1 MGDLAKQAQ
10 ILSAEIAASIV
21 REQGGNSIQIQ
32 EAAES
37 ATIAAAASYPATLA
51 ATNGVTD
58 NKIDAEIASFTAT
71 VTASSI
77 SGVNT
82 VNAPST
88 LVSSKTVYFN
98 GTENPS
104 NSLPPKNFKYYWSN
118 YPELFPEFPIV
129 YYKFD
134 ENGNIIKDYNATI
147 ANVLKLLDE
156 YYAKGYRIFIGFNST
171 EIKSILSWF
180 QAHPDTKGI
189 SLFSSDDSLS
199 VPKNI
204 YRLQPPDS
212 SILNSLTFKLDKART
227 IYYFYLKN
235 SVYGTSILKELELK
249 YGNKLKSFVVNS
261 PSQDNLTEENLK
273 KFYTGATSEDISL
286 VYIGTIKNYLDL
298 FNSTTFPMVTPT
310 YGINVGSNNV
320 TVNDSPTGITV
331 ESANAIAGKY
341 HYLDFISLDTSPL
354 FRKAL
359 EDLTVSNF
367 VSSVPNCLLM
377 VNYLARDLNILSIPA
392 YNSILEFNE
401 NNDLKY
407 YTVSNFL
414 FVKDPNINSFSYII
428 ESLTSFVP
436 IYGNV
441 ESIVQNKFV

>member
-10 ILSAEIAASIV
+10 ILSAEIAAKIV
-21 REQGGNSIQIQ
+21 KDQGGNSIQIQ

-37 ATIAAAASYPATLA
+37 AIIAAAASYPATLA

-58 NKIDAEIASFTAT
+58 NKIDAEVASFTAT
-71 VTASSI
+71 VTASAI

-82 VNAPST
+82 VNAPAT

-104 NSLPPKNFKYYWSN
+104 LSSPPKNFEYYWST
-118 YPELFPEFPIV
+118 YPELFPKFPIV

-156 YYAKGYRIFIGFNST
+156 YYAKGYRIFIGFNSSELT
-171 EIKSILSWF
+171 SLLSWF
-180 QAHPDTKGI
+180 QEHPDTNGI
-189 SLFSSDDSLS
+189 SLYSSDDSLS

-212 SILNSLTFKLDKART
+212 SILNSLTLKLDKART
-227 IYYFYLKN
+227 IYYVYSEN
-235 SVYGTSILKELELK
+235 NVIGQSVLNELELK
-249 YGNKLKSFVVNS
+249 YKNKLKIFVILRDLS
-261 PSQDNLTEENLK
+261 NLTEENLK
-273 KFYTGATSEDISL
+273 IFYEGSTSKDISL
-286 VYIGTIKNYLDL
+286 IYLTTIQNYLNL
-298 FNSTTFPMVTPT
+298 FNLTFPMITPT
-310 YGINVGSNNV
+310 FGISVGSNNV
-320 TVNDSPTGITV
+320 TVNDSTKGITL

-341 HYLDFISLDTSPL
+341 HYVDFISLDTSLL

-359 EDLTVSNF
+359 EDLTVSDF
-367 VSSVPNCLLM
+367 VTAIPNCLLM

-414 FVKDPNINSFSYII
+414 FVKDSPNKFSYEI
-428 ESLTSFVP
+428 ESLSSFVP
-436 IYGNV
+436 IYGFV

>member
-10 ILSAEIAASIV
+10 ILSAEIAAKIV
-21 REQGGNSIQIQ
+21 KDQGGNSIQIQ

-37 ATIAAAASYPATLA
+37 AIIAAAASYPATLA

-58 NKIDAEIASFTAT
+58 NKIDAEVASFTAT
-71 VTASSI
+71 VTASAI

-82 VNAPST
+82 VNAPAT
-88 LVSSKTVYFN
+88 LVSSKTVYFD
-98 GTENPS
+98 GVENPS
-104 NSLPPKNFKYYWSN
+104 LSLPPINFKYYWST
-118 YPELFPEFPIV
+118 YPELFPKFPIIN
-129 YYKFD
+129 YKFD

-147 ANVLKLLDE
+147 NNVLKLLDE
-156 YYAKGYRIFIGFNST
+156 YYAKGFRTFIGFNSSQLT
-171 EIKSILSWF
+171 SLLSWF
-180 QAHPDTKGI
+180 QEHPDTNGI

-199 VPKNI
+199 IPKNI

-212 SILNSLTFKLDKART
+212 SILNSLTLKLDKART
-227 IYYFYLKN
+227 IYYFYLEN
-235 SVYGTSILKELELK
+235 SVYGTSILKELEIK
-249 YGNKLKSFVVNS
+249 YSDKLKTFVVNN

-273 KFYTGATSEDISL
+273 KFYAGASSDDISL
-286 VYIGTIKNYLDL
+286 IFIGTIKYYLDL
-298 FNSTTFPMVTPT
+298 FNSTFPMVTPT
-310 YGINVGSNNV
+310 YGINVGSDNV
-320 TVNDSPTGITV
+320 TVNNSTTGITL

-341 HYLDFISLDTSPL
+341 HYVDFISLDTSLL

-359 EDLTVSNF
+359 EDLTVSDF
-367 VSSVPNCLLM
+367 VTAIPNCLLM

-414 FVKDPNINSFSYII
+414 FVKDSPNKFSYEI
-428 ESLTSFVP
+428 ESLSSFVP
-436 IYGNV
+436 IYGFV

>member
-1 MGDLAKQAQ
+1 MGDLGKQAQ
-10 ILSAEIAASIV
+10 ILSAEIAAKIV
-21 REQGGNSIQIQ
+21 RDQGGNSIQIQ

-58 NKIDAEIASFTAT
+58 NKIDAEVASFTAT
-71 VTASSI
+71 VTASAI

-82 VNAPST
+82 VNAPAT

-104 NSLPPKNFKYYWSN
+104 NSSPPKNFKYYWSK

-156 YYAKGYRIFIGFNST
+156 YYAKGYRIFIGFNSSELT
-171 EIKSILSWF
+171 SLLSWF
-180 QAHPDTKGI
+180 QSHPDTNGI

-199 VPKNI
+199 IPKNI

-212 SILNSLTFKLDKART
+212 TILNSLTLKLDKART
-227 IYYFYLKN
+227 IYYVYN
-235 SVYGTSILKELELK
+235 QNNVYGQSVLKELEIK
-249 YGNKLKSFVVNS
+249 YGNKLKVFTTDQNNFT
-261 PSQDNLTEENLK
+261 PENIK
-273 KFYTGATSEDISL
+273 KFYIGATPEDISII
-286 VYIGTIKNYLDL
+286 YISNIKYYLNI
-298 FNSTTFPMVTPT
+298 FNSTFPMVTPT
-310 YGINVGSNNV
+310 YGINIGSDNII
-320 TVNDSPTGITV
+320 VNDSTTGITI

-341 HYLDFISLDTSPL
+341 HYLDFISLDTSLL

-359 EDLTVSNF
+359 DDLTVSVF
-367 VSSVPNCLLM
+367 VTAVPNCLLM
-377 VNYLARDLNILSIPA
+377 VNYLARDLDILSIPA
-392 YNSILEFNE
+392 YNSVLEFDE

-414 FVKDPNINSFSYII
+414 FVKDPIPKTELFSYEI
-428 ESLTSFVP
+428 ESLFSFLP
-436 IYGNV
+436 IYGFVNSFV
-441 ESIVQNKFV
+441 ENKFV